1 MLAISRGHFLIRKWW
16 ADYAAGEIHVQPEEI
31 YDAQW
36 FDCEQPLPELPPHGT
51 IARKLIEATLVL
63 CQQDKNKS

>member
-1 MLAISRGHFLIRKWW
+1 L
-16 ADYAAGEIHVQPEEI
+16 ADYASGEIHIQPEEI